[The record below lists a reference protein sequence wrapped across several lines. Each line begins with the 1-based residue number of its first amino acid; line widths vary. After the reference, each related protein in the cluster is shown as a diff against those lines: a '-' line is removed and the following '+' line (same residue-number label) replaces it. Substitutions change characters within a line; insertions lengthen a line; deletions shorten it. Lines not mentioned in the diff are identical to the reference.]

1 MVDTLISKRTITMT
15 FAALCSLLIATLAML
30 ALPVQAAGAVDIAVT
45 RNRAEPQA
53 YFDIRASGFAHAAPE
68 RVWQVLTDYERQPD
82 YVPNLLRARI
92 LSRNGAEVL
101 LEQDGRGGF
110 FMFHRA
116 IHLQVRVTEKP
127 PSSIEVTLVSGD
139 MKRYS
144 ARWLLSPAEQAG
156 ISGTRIE
163 YTGAIEPDFF
173 VPPLVG
179 NAIVQT
185 DIRKMIE
192 AVIAELEK

>member
-1 MVDTLISKRTITMT
+1 MPTGKSTMTIT
-15 FAALCSLLIATLAML
+15 ALCSLLIAAVAML
-30 ALPVQAAGAVDIAVT
+30 ASPATAASTIDIAVT
-45 RNRAEPQA
+45 RNHISEQP
-53 YFDIRASGFAHAAPE
+53 YFDIRASGFANATPE
-68 RVWQVLTDYERQPD
+68 RVWQVLTDYERQPA

-110 FMFHRA
+110 FVFHHT
-116 IHLQVRVTEKP
+116 IHLQVRITEKP
-127 PSSIEVTLVSGD
+127 PSSIEVALVSGD

-144 ARWLLSPAEQAG
+144 ARWSMTPTEQAG
-156 ISGTRIE
+156 ISGTRLD

-185 DIRKMIE
+185 DIRKMLE
-192 AVIAELEK
+192 AVIVELEK